1 MSPDKKNHAFYTLYH
16 RYNQNDTR
24 ATLNK
29 FDFLTGEY
37 TLLAD
42 SVTFRFQDINSYIS
56 LFLDENAGKLYA
68 VIVTHDGNISTTDI
82 YELNYPP
89 LSTADVILP
98 EKSGQLY
105 LWLCIAAIIIIASV
119 TAFIMIRRRKKKRM
133 INDAASEPEDMPA
146 PITNTPEKMP
156 QATVPHVSSILFLGG
171 FQIWDKEGNNM
182 TKSFTPTLKRLLVLI
197 VLYSFKDGKG

>member
-98 EKSGQLY
+98 EKSRSTVFVVMHCSHHYNRVGNGIY
-105 LWLCIAAIIIIASV
+105 ND
-119 TAFIMIRRRKKKRM
+119 TTPKKETH
-133 INDAASEPEDMPA
+133 D
-146 PITNTPEKMP
+146 
-156 QATVPHVSSILFLGG
+156 Q
-171 FQIWDKEGNNM
+171 
-182 TKSFTPTLKRLLVLI
+182 
-197 VLYSFKDGKG
+197 